1 MFSGCLGVAELG
13 KMKKFWRRMRVTV
26 THGVDAPSTAEP
38 WLRWVT
44 HGVDAPSTAEPWWRW
59 SAFGQVGDRGPLGAP
74 GDGRRGA
81 DGIKITLARCVWSG
95 WDQWLSCQGLP
106 VSAWP
111 AFSTAAET
119 EGAAGHPT
127 PASGWCLGPPTPC
140 PGDRPLPAP
149 LPPPGNQAAPFR
161 W

>member
-1 MFSGCLGVAELG
+1 MGGAGNGEWVFSGCLGGAELG

-26 THGVDAPSTAEP
+26 TRGVDAPSTAEP
-38 WLRWVT
+38 WL
-44 HGVDAPSTAEPWWRW
+44 RW

-127 PASGWCLGPPTPC
+127 PSSGWCLRPPTPC

-149 LPPPGNQAAPFR
+149 LPPPGNQAATFR